1 MLCPRVHFKCIIV
14 DGVKAYF
21 GSANLTGA
29 GMGAKSEK
37 KRNFENGVL
46 TDNPVLVE
54 PLVEQFDFV
63 WRNAPAAKPSGSPT
77 SAARSFRVAKVAR
90 GCVIS
95 AVIVV
100 DVNSAAIQW
109 YSLLPLTERV
119 VSKLYIKELLVM
131 TIKVSEK
138 DLPVLDGLRCEVC
151 QLLRDIKYDEPIKVA
166 NPERIVGF
174 FRDLLGVL
182 ESSVDMTTAPHEKG
196 EGVRELGGLYACFG
210 FAAFDSRN
218 EWYRH

>member
-54 PLVEQFDFV
+54 PLVEQFDSV

-90 GCVIS
+90 GCATS
-95 AVIVV
+95 AANVV

-109 YSLLPLTERV
+109 YSYLSPLK
-119 VSKLYIKELLVM
+119 S
-131 TIKVSEK
+131 
-138 DLPVLDGLRCEVC
+138 LREVE
-151 QLLRDIKYDEPIKVA
+151 I
-166 NPERIVGF
+166 
-174 FRDLLGVL
+174 
-182 ESSVDMTTAPHEKG
+182 
-196 EGVRELGGLYACFG
+196 
-210 FAAFDSRN
+210 
-218 EWYRH
+218 